1 MTVQDREGSQSR
13 WQKESEY
20 FRHKLE
26 EIERIGFDL
35 SNLILL
41 LGQTELDETQQYYLS
56 RTRTLNSR
64 LLQLSGELKEQMARL
79 SGASEEI
86 RRPFNINGLLESSS
100 DRVQEQLR
108 REEMKLIYDVDHSV
122 PARVQGDA
130 LLLGDMLVALLK
142 MLIELDGRKNLI
154 VKLRLDEPRSDS
166 DEEQLLHFD
175 FLFDA
180 QSREETEK
188 IKAFFLS
195 SASLRRME
203 RMIRSLGGTL
213 TVGNSETMP
222 LISFAL
228 PVRRLERRSYRLPS
242 REWMRKK
249 MLIVIAD
256 DAVADALK
264 DMLEYFHFQVDRV
277 ESVDKALPLLYDKRY
292 DMIFVDDE
300 SFDMFVEE
308 AYNLRRNAHIAL
320 VTDDVESRRKNRNIV
335 KRVDG
340 FLTEPFTQQAIFNL
354 LLDVYSRESL
364 EGLREILGILREN
377 ISFLLQGKTV
387 LYIGK
392 EDLDRMAVERLLGG
406 AEIPV
411 NSVDSAAR
419 ARQILS
425 GVDMIIISDRL
436 EDREWEEVLTL
447 CMESCA
453 DKPILALLHQED
465 DDGSRADALRLAG
478 IEHTLPTP
486 VDPEYFYRK
495 VLDLMLGES

>member
-1 MTVQDREGSQSR
+1 MTVQDRESSQSR
-13 WQKESEY
+13 WQRESEY
-20 FRHKLE
+20 FRRKLE

-41 LGQTELDETQQYYLS
+41 LGQTELDETQQDYLS
-56 RTRTLNSR
+56 RTRTLNTR
-64 LLQLSGELKEQMARL
+64 LIQLSGELKEEMARL
-79 SGASEEI
+79 SGAVEEI

-100 DRVQEQLR
+100 DTVQEELR
-108 REEMKLIYDVDHSV
+108 REAMKLIYDVDHSV

-130 LLLGDMLVALLK
+130 LLLGDLLVALLK
-142 MLIELDGRKNLI
+142 MLIELDGEKNLI
-154 VKLRLDEPRSDS
+154 VRLTLDEPRSDS
-166 DEEQLLHFD
+166 EEQLLRFE
-175 FLFDA
+175 FRFDA
-180 QSREETEK
+180 QSQEETEK
-188 IKAFFLS
+188 LKTFFLS
-195 SASLRRME
+195 SASLRHME
-203 RMIRSLGGTL
+203 RMVRSLGGTL
-213 TVGNSETMP
+213 TIGNSETMP

-228 PVRRLERRSYRLPS
+228 PVRRLDRRSYRLPS
-242 REWMRKK
+242 RDWMKKK

-300 SFDMFVEE
+300 SFDMFVED

-411 NSVDSAAR
+411 TSVDSAAR

-425 GVDMIIISDRL
+425 GVDMIILSDRL

-453 DKPILALLHQED
+453 DKPILALLHQEN
-465 DDGSRADALRLAG
+465 DDGSRADALKLAG
-478 IEHTLPTP
+478 IEHILPTP